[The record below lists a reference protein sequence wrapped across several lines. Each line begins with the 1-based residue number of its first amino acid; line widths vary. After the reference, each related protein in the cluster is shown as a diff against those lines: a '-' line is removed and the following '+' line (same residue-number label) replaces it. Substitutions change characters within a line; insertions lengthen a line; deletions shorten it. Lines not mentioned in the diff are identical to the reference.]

1 MDILLRISAVLMM
14 VGLFLYALL
23 QMLIA
28 FIGMYWF
35 AIAAVAVAVIAYK
48 IHARRSAA
56 AAAAAV
62 PGRPWEPHP
71 AAVQAPG
78 PVHPVGAAVA
88 PIYRPVAPTLA
99 TTGRIGA
106 RAVPPRPRR

>member
-14 VGLFLYALL
+14 VGVFLYALL

-28 FIGMYWF
+28 FIVMYWF

-48 IHARRSAA
+48 IHGRRSASA
-56 AAAAAV
+56 ASAV
-62 PGRPWEPHP
+62 PGWEPHP
-71 AAVQAPG
+71 AVALPR

-88 PIYRPVAPTLA
+88 PIYRPVASA
-99 TTGRIGA
+99 TTGHIGA

>member
-28 FIGMYWF
+28 FIVMYWF

-56 AAAAAV
+56 AAAAV
-62 PGRPWEPHP
+62 PARPWEP
-71 AAVQAPG
+71 

-88 PIYRPVAPTLA
+88 PIYRPTAQPLA
-99 TTGRIGA
+99 TTRRIGA

>member
-28 FIGMYWF
+28 FVMMYWF

-48 IHARRSAA
+48 IHRRRATAA
-56 AAAAAV
+56 
-62 PGRPWEPHP
+62 
-71 AAVQAPG
+71 
-78 PVHPVGAAVA
+78 
-88 PIYRPVAPTLA
+88 
-99 TTGRIGA
+99 
-106 RAVPPRPRR
+106 PRKSVV

>member
-28 FIGMYWF
+28 FIVMYWF

-56 AAAAAV
+56 AAAAV
-62 PGRPWEPHP
+62 PARPWEP
-71 AAVQAPG
+71 

>member
-14 VGLFLYALL
+14 VGVFLYALL

-28 FIGMYWF
+28 FNVMYWF

-48 IHARRSAA
+48 IHGRRSAA
-56 AAAAAV
+56 AAAAAM
-62 PGRPWEPHP
+62 PGWEPHP
-71 AAVQAPG
+71 AAALSG

-88 PIYRPVAPTLA
+88 PIHRPVAPPLA
-99 TTGRIGA
+99 TTRRIGA

>member
-28 FIGMYWF
+28 FIVMYWF
-35 AIAAVAVAVIAYK
+35 AIAAVAVAVLAYK
-48 IHARRSAA
+48 IHGRRGAA
-56 AAAAAV
+56 AEAAV

-71 AAVQAPG
+71 SAALPSR

-88 PIYRPVAPTLA
+88 PIYRPVAPALA
-99 TTGRIGA
+99 TTRRIEA

>member
-28 FIGMYWF
+28 FVMMYWF

-48 IHARRSAA
+48 IHRRRATAA
-56 AAAAAV
+56 APPAV
-62 PGRPWEPHP
+62 SLPRPHHP
-71 AAVQAPG
+71 AAAPAAM
-78 PVHPVGAAVA
+78 HPVSALVA
-88 PIYRPVAPTLA
+88 PVYRPVAPSIA
-99 TTGRIGA
+99 TTRRIGA